1 MNTAEPSQ
9 QAGKPGRAHSTKT
22 GEPQRAPQGEQNADI
37 SELADRARNKL
48 ERSTSKL
55 LNKTE
60 LAEEPRSRSAKTTNP
75 HMNMPVLAEQAKNQ
89 LAQLTGLKPVTV
101 IGAIRDEK
109 GWHVVVDMLEMS
121 RIPTS
126 TDILGEY
133 RMLLDDDGNLLSF
146 ERKRTYLRGQPME
159 EQ

>member
-22 GEPQRAPQGEQNADI
+22 GEPQKAPQGEQHADI
-37 SELADRARNKL
+37 SELADMLRNRP
-48 ERSTSKL
+48 ERSTSKPM
-55 LNKTE
+55 NKTE
-60 LAEEPRSRSAKTTNP
+60 LAEEHKSRWAKTINP
-75 HMNMPVLAEQAKNQ
+75 HMSMLMLAEQAKNQ
-89 LAQLTGLKPVTV
+89 LAELTKLKPVTV
-101 IGAIRDEK
+101 KGAIRDEK

-121 RIPTS
+121 RLPTS

-133 RMLLDDDGNLLSF
+133 QMLLDDDGNLLSF

>member
-1 MNTAEPSQ
+1 MNTAEPSN

-22 GEPQRAPQGEQNADI
+22 GEQHADI
-37 SELADRARNKL
+37 SELADTIRYKL
-48 ERSTSKL
+48 ERSTSKPM
-55 LNKTE
+55 NETE
-60 LAEEPRSRSAKTTNP
+60 LAEQPKSRSAKTTNP
-75 HMNMPVLAEQAKNQ
+75 RRNMPVLAEQAKNQ

-121 RIPTS
+121 RIPS
-126 TDILGEY
+126 CSDILGEY
-133 RMLLDDDGNLLSF
+133 QMLLDDDGNLLSF
-146 ERKRTYLRGQPME
+146 ERKRTHLRGQCME

>member
-22 GEPQRAPQGEQNADI
+22 GEQQKAPQGEQHADI
-37 SELADRARNKL
+37 SELADMLRNRP
-48 ERSTSKL
+48 ERSTSKPM
-55 LNKTE
+55 NKAE
-60 LAEEPRSRSAKTTNP
+60 LAEVPRSRWANTTNP
-75 HMNMPVLAEQAKNQ
+75 HMSMLMLAEQAKNQ
-89 LAQLTGLKPVTV
+89 LAELTKLKPVTV
-101 IGAIRDEK
+101 KGAIRDEK

-121 RIPTS
+121 RLPTS

-133 RMLLDDDGNLLSF
+133 QMLLDDDGNLLSF

-159 EQ
+159 ES